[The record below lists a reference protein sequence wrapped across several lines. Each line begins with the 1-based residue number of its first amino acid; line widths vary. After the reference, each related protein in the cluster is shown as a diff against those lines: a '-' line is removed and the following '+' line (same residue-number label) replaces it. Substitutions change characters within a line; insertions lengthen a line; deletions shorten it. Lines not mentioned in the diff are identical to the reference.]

1 MGKLTRDHL
10 GDSLGIWQGGFFSY
24 SENQLEAIKEAL
36 VKFQQIDDT
45 RANVGVS
52 LSFSSG
58 QVSSI
63 LATSL
68 GNC

>member
-1 MGKLTRDHL
+1 MGKLTRDNL

-36 VKFQQIDDT
+36 VKFQQNDDT
-45 RANVGVS
+45 KAQVGVVF
-52 LSFSSG
+52 SFSSG
-58 QVSSI
+58 QVSPV

-68 GNC
+68 GDC